1 VLLVDDHAD
10 VRKAVQEILNSYP
23 DLEIVGE
30 ARDGCEAI
38 CHAERLRPDVVVM
51 DISMP
56 LLDGIKATHT
66 IKSHNPQVVVIG
78 LSVETRKSSIADMLN
93 AGASTVLKK
102 EAASEQLHGAIHAM
116 HNLLFDTRPEA
127 RRTPLSLLQFSLSRT
142 LAPEVPEKFID
153 SVLYAGKTFTG

>member
-1 VLLVDDHAD
+1 MQPLHRPKVRVLLVDDHAD
-10 VRKAVQEILNSYP
+10 VRQAVKEILNSYP

-30 ARDGCEAI
+30 ARDGFEAI
-38 CHAERLRPDVVVM
+38 CHAESLRPDVVVM

-66 IKSHNPQVVVIG
+66 IKSHHPQAVVIG

-102 EAASEQLHGAIHAM
+102 EAASEQLHGAIHAYAQS
-116 HNLLFDTRPEA
+116 HLRQQAGGQADPPIIPA
-127 RRTPLSLLQFSLSRT
+127 
-142 LAPEVPEKFID
+142 
-153 SVLYAGKTFTG
+153 VLP

>member
-1 VLLVDDHAD
+1 MQPLDGPRVRVLLVDDHPD
-10 VRKAVQEILNSYP
+10 MRKAVQEILNSYP

-30 ARDGCEAI
+30 ARDGFEAI
-38 CHAERLRPDVVVM
+38 CRAESLRPDVVVM

-78 LSVETRKSSIADMLN
+78 LSVETRKSAIADMLN

-102 EAASEQLHGAIHAM
+102 EAASEQLHGAIHAYAQSFR
-116 HNLLFDTRPEA
+116 HEA
-127 RRTPLSLLQFSLSRT
+127 GGQADPSIIPAIL
-142 LAPEVPEKFID
+142 P
-153 SVLYAGKTFTG
+153 

>member
-1 VLLVDDHAD
+1 MQSLHRPRVRVLLVDDHAD

-78 LSVETRKSSIADMLN
+78 LSVETRKSAIADMLN

-102 EAASEQLHGAIHAM
+102 EAASEQLHGAIHAYA
-116 HNLLFDTRPEA
+116 HSHPRHEA
-127 RRTPLSLLQFSLSRT
+127 GGQADPSIIPAIL
-142 LAPEVPEKFID
+142 P
-153 SVLYAGKTFTG
+153 

>member
-1 VLLVDDHAD
+1 MQSLHRPRVRVLLVDDHAD

-30 ARDGCEAI
+30 ARDGFEAI
-38 CHAERLRPDVVVM
+38 CRAESLRPDVVVM

-102 EAASEQLHGAIHAM
+102 EAASEQLHGAIHAY
-116 HNLLFDTRPEA
+116 A
-127 RRTPLSLLQFSLSRT
+127 QSPLRHQAGGQADPSIIP
-142 LAPEVPEKFID
+142 A
-153 SVLYAGKTFTG
+153 VLP